1 MDTNGDTSMIAKGKS
16 SVSLD
21 DILSKVTEADI
32 LSHYLGVTEVPC
44 IINSPLRQDRRPSFG
59 LYSTDGRRIFYTDL
73 STRDRGGLLDLLGH
87 MWNCG
92 YKEVLTRI
100 NEDISKFCGGA
111 SIHSYTPCA
120 VRSTNSYNK
129 DTDLQCKVRDWRSYD
144 IEYWAS
150 YGITLEWL
158 KYAEVYP
165 ISHKIVIKDG
175 HRYVF
180 GADKYA
186 YAYVEHKE
194 GKVTLKIYQPFN
206 KAGYKWSNKH
216 DNSVV
221 SLWTKVPEYGEQ
233 ICICSSLKDA
243 LCLWANTGIPSLAIQ
258 GEGYRMSD
266 TAISELKRRYKQVFI
281 CLDNDEPG
289 LKDAQKLAEE
299 TGFTNVVLP
308 PFNEGKDI
316 SDLYKAKGKD
326 EFLRII
332 KPLFNSS
339 RQEDNDW
346 NDLPFCI
353 D

>member
-1 MDTNGDTSMIAKGKS
+1 MAISKGKS

-32 LSHYLGVTEVPC
+32 LSYYLGVTEVPT

-59 LYSTDGRRIFYTDL
+59 LYSSDGVRIFYTDL
-73 STRDRGGLLDLLGH
+73 ATKDSGGLFDLLGK
-87 MWNCG
+87 MWNCSF
-92 YKEVLTRI
+92 KEVLTRV

-111 SIHSYTPCA
+111 NIHSYTPCA

-129 DTDLQCKVRDWRSYD
+129 DTNLQCKVRDWRSYD

-194 GKVTLKIYQPFN
+194 GKVTLKIYQPKN
-206 KAGYKWSNKH
+206 TKGYKWSNKH
-216 DNSVV
+216 DKSVI
-221 SLWTKVPEYGEQ
+221 SLWTKIPEYGDKV
-233 ICICSSLKDA
+233 CICSSLKDA
-243 LCLWANTGIPSLAIQ
+243 LCLWSNLGIPALSIQ
-258 GEGYRMSD
+258 GEGYNMSN
-266 TAISELKRRYKQVFI
+266 TAVNELKRRYKEI
-281 CLDNDEPG
+281 YILLDNDEAG
-289 LKDAQKLAEE
+289 LKDGLSLSES
-299 TGFTNVVLP
+299 TGFINLVLP
-308 PFNEGKDI
+308 KFKEGKDI
-316 SDLYKAKGKD
+316 SDAYKVLGK
-326 EFLRII
+326 ERWLKLI
-332 KPLFNSS
+332 KPLFFPSES
-339 RQEDNDW
+339 ED
-346 NDLPFCI
+346 DLPFYC
-353 D
+353 

>member
-1 MDTNGDTSMIAKGKS
+1 MAISKGKS

-32 LSHYLGVTEVPC
+32 LSYYLGVTEVPC

-59 LYSTDGRRIFYTDL
+59 LYSTDGIRIFYIDL
-73 STRDRGGLLDLLGH
+73 ATKDSGGLFDLLGH
-87 MWNCG
+87 MWG
-92 YKEVLTRI
+92 TDYISTLTRV

-111 SIHSYTPCA
+111 NIHSYTPCA

-129 DTDLQCKVRDWRSYD
+129 DTDLQCKVRDWRDYD

-165 ISHKIVIKDG
+165 ISHKIIIKDG

-206 KAGYKWSNKH
+206 KAGYKWSSNV
-216 DNSVV
+216 DRSVW
-221 SLWTKVPEYGEQ
+221 SLWTKIPKYGNNL
-233 ICICSSLKDA
+233 ILSSSVKD
-243 LCLWANTGIPSLAIQ
+243 CLNIMCNLGIPSICLQ
-258 GEGYRMSD
+258 GEGYLPKPQIMK
-266 TAISELKRRYKQVFI
+266 ELKSRYKNIIIFF
-281 CLDNDEPG
+281 DNDFNNPSNPG
-289 LKDAQKLAEE
+289 HNDAKRLSEEYNLKMIEIPKEYE
-299 TGFTNVVLP
+299 S
-308 PFNEGKDI
+308 KDP
-316 SDLYKAKGKD
+316 SDLYKNHGK
-326 EFLRII
+326 EVYLKIMNEI
-332 KPLFNSS
+332 LENVLWKNG
-339 RQEDNDW
+339 NV
-346 NDLPFCI
+346 
-353 D
+353 

>member
-1 MDTNGDTSMIAKGKS
+1 MAFSSGKS

-32 LSHYLGVTEVPC
+32 LSYYLGVTEVPC

-59 LYSTDGRRIFYTDL
+59 LYSSDGIRIFYIDL
-73 STRDRGGLLDLLGH
+73 ATKDSGGLFDLLGK

-92 YKEVLTRI
+92 FKEVLNKI
-100 NEDISKFCGGA
+100 NKDISKFCGGA

-120 VRSTNSYNK
+120 VRSTSSYNK
-129 DTDLQCKVRDWRSYD
+129 DTDLQCKIRDWRDYD

-243 LCLWANTGIPSLAIQ
+243 LCLWANTGIPAICPQ
-258 GEGYRMSD
+258 GESYRISN
-266 TAISELKRRYKQVFI
+266 TAINELKRRFKKIYIIF
-281 CLDNDEPG
+281 DNDKAG
-289 LKDAQKLAEE
+289 ILDGKKLAEA
-299 TGFTNVVLP
+299 TGFTNLILP
-308 PFNEGKDI
+308 KFDNGKDI
-316 SDLYKAKGKD
+316 SDAYKILGKD
-326 EFLRII
+326 EWLKMMRL
-332 KPLFNSS
+332 LFSSS
-339 RQEDNDW
+339 RPSNQSE
-346 NDLPFCI
+346 
-353 D
+353 

>member
-1 MDTNGDTSMIAKGKS
+1 MAFSSGKS
-16 SVSLD
+16 SVSLE

-32 LSHYLGVTEVPC
+32 LSFYLGITEVPC
-44 IINSPLRQDRRPSFG
+44 IINSPLRKDRRPSFG

-73 STRDRGGLLDLLGH
+73 STRDRGGLFDLLSQ
-87 MWNCG
+87 MWGCS
-92 YKEVLTRI
+92 YKEVLIRI
-100 NEDISKFCGGA
+100 NDDIPKFCGSA
-111 SIHSYTPCA
+111 SIHSYTPCNI
-120 VRSTNSYNK
+120 RSTSNYNK
-129 DTDLQCKVRDWRSYD
+129 DSDLQCKVREWRDYD

-150 YGITLEWL
+150 YGISLEWL

-165 ISHKIVIKDG
+165 ISHKIIIKDG

-206 KAGYKWSNKH
+206 KAGYKWCNKH
-216 DNSVV
+216 DNSVI
-221 SLWTKVPEYGEQ
+221 SLWTKVPEYGDR

-243 LCLWANTGIPSLAIQ
+243 LCLWSNTGIPSLAIQ

-289 LKDAQKLAEE
+289 LKDAQKLSEE

-326 EFLRII
+326 EFLKII
-332 KPLFNSS
+332 SPLFYSS
-339 RQEDNDW
+339 RQEDKDW